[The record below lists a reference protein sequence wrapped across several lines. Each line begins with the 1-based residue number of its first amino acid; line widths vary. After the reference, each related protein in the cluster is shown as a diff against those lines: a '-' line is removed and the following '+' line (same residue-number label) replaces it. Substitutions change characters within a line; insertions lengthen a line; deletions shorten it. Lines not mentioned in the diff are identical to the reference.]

1 MAADKSDQQTNLIR
15 LDEIS
20 LRGRARNIFKMS
32 VGIFIFINAVAIAY
46 LPIFG
51 TTGKDWVT
59 EYNIALYWTVTTLT
73 TVGYGDITPSDNLSR
88 AFTMFVML
96 AGVALYGIVIGRL
109 AEFFVRVDRRAEA
122 KREALQQLT
131 DFFRHYDVPR
141 ELQEQ
146 SFTLVQHLL
155 SQRAADEEEKILD
168 ALPDQ
173 LQGELRTQ
181 MLLKRLSSVSLFEG
195 CSRDCLVAVTQK
207 LHQVF
212 AAPNQKIVSEGEDA
226 ADLFLIGW
234 GEALVHHGN
243 EKVAVLKAGDCFGE
257 MALVQEEK
265 RGADVTAMAYCDLHR
280 LNKNDFNAL
289 LQNHPDLRRNV
300 ESIVERRRAQAG

>member
-15 LDEIS
+15 LDEFS

-300 ESIVERRRAQAG
+300 ESIVERRRAQAS

>member
-15 LDEIS
+15 LDEFS

-122 KREALQQLT
+122 KREALQQLS

>member
-1 MAADKSDQQTNLIR
+1 MGADNREKNASQIR
-15 LDEIS
+15 LDEFS

-32 VGIFIFINAVAIAY
+32 VGIFVFINVVAIAY

-51 TTGKDWVT
+51 FSGKDWVT

-88 AFTMFVML
+88 SFAMFVML

-122 KREALQQLT
+122 KREALEQLT
-131 DFFRHYDVPR
+131 DFFRHYDVPK

-155 SQRAADEEEKILD
+155 TQRAADEEEKILD
-168 ALPDQ
+168 ALPEQ
-173 LQGELRTQ
+173 LQSELRTQ
-181 MLLKRLSSVSLFEG
+181 MLLKRLSNVSLFHG
-195 CSRDCLVAVTQK
+195 CSRDCLIAVTQK

-212 AAPNQKIVSEGEDA
+212 AAPNQKIVSEGETA

-234 GEALVHHGN
+234 GEALVHHGD

-257 MALVQEEK
+257 MALIQDEK

-280 LNKNDFNAL
+280 LNKDDFNAV
-289 LQNHPDLRRNV
+289 LQEHPELRRNAEGLV
-300 ESIVERRRAQAG
+300 AARRAQAS